1 LALAVTAVNRS
12 VRPYVWTNVEGWV
25 SDQGDALLRALYDQH
40 AAVLWSFV
48 VPLTGGDRMQAQDVV
63 QETMLRAWKHPEVLA
78 QSQRSARSWLFTVAH
93 RIVIDEWRRARTGRE
108 VLSETVPEVIQ
119 PDRTEAMLNVWL
131 IADALD
137 TLSPDHR
144 AVIVECYYRGRSTS
158 QAAEAL
164 GIPDGTVK
172 SRTHYALRALRL
184 SLQEMGVTQ

>member
-1 LALAVTAVNRS
+1 M
-12 VRPYVWTNVEGWV
+12 EGLMA
-25 SDQGDALLRALYDQH
+25 DQGDALLRALYEQH

-63 QETMLRAWKHPEVLA
+63 QETMLRAWRHPEVLA

-93 RIVIDEWRRARTGRE
+93 RIVIDEWRRGRSARE
-108 VLSETVPEVIQ
+108 ILSDDPPDVGQ
-119 PDRTEAMLNVWL
+119 PYRTEAVLNVWL

-158 QAAEAL
+158 EAAHAL

-172 SRTHYALRALRL
+172 SRAHYALRALRL
-184 SLQEMGVTQ
+184 ALQEMGVTA

>member
-1 LALAVTAVNRS
+1 VNRS
-12 VRPYVWTNVEGWV
+12 AESCVWTIVEGWV

-63 QETMLRAWKHPEVLA
+63 QETMLRAWRHPEVLA

-93 RIVIDEWRRARTGRE
+93 RIVIDEWRRGRTSRE
-108 VLSETVPEVIQ
+108 VLSDDVPDVVQ
-119 PDRTEAMLNVWL
+119 PDRTDAMLNVWM

-137 TLSPDHR
+137 TLSPEHR

-158 QAAEAL
+158 QAGLAL

>member
-1 LALAVTAVNRS
+1 MAVSRS

-63 QETMLRAWKHPEVLA
+63 QETMLRAWRHPEVLA

-158 QAAEAL
+158 QAAEVL

>member
-1 LALAVTAVNRS
+1 LSSSCVGTV
-12 VRPYVWTNVEGWV
+12 VEVLV

-48 VPLTGGDRMQAQDVV
+48 IPLTGGDRMQAQDVV

-108 VLSETVPEVIQ
+108 VLTDVTPEVSQ
-119 PDRTEAMLNVWL
+119 PDRTDAMLNVWM

-137 TLSPDHR
+137 TLSPEHR
-144 AVIVECYYRGRSTS
+144 SVIVECYYRGRSTS
-158 QAAEAL
+158 EAARVL

-172 SRTHYALRALRL
+172 SRAHYALRALRL